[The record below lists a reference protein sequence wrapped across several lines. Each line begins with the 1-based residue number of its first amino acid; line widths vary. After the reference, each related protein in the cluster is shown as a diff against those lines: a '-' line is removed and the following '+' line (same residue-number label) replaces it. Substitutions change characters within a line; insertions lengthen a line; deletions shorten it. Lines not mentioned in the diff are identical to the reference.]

1 VIRQFPVIDTEDLD
15 GRVKVVPE
23 DLPYGPRIVVVSF
36 QRWQISLIREWLTA
50 LEPLIASYPTL
61 SVWSVAVI
69 SRTYAVGKTLI
80 NEGMRDGTP
89 VAEERAHT
97 LVAYVDVRGFTH
109 SLGITDVD
117 VVYAFVVDTNGTVH
131 ATVSGEPTAEGLATI
146 EAALK

>member
-1 VIRQFPVIDTEDLD
+1 MVRQFPAIDTEDLD

-50 LEPLIASYPTL
+50 LEPLISSQPTL
-61 SVWSVAVI
+61 SVWSVAAI
-69 SRTYAVGKTLI
+69 SRTYSVGKTFI

-89 VAEERAHT
+89 VAEERTQT
-97 LVAYVDVRGFTH
+97 LVAYVDVRDFTH

-117 VVYAFVVDTNGTVH
+117 AVYAFVVDTSGTIR
-131 ATVSGEPTAEGLATI
+131 ATVSGEPTAEGIAMI
-146 EAALK
+146 EAALR